1 MFLPH
6 VPEATAELNHK
17 GYRVLAVTN
26 QACVG
31 RGELTHGDLA
41 FPLGS
46 DDDSIENVQLLI
58 EAKSSF

>member
-1 MFLPH
+1 MIH
-6 VPEATAELNHK
+6 V
-17 GYRVLAVTN
+17 
-26 QACVG
+26 
-31 RGELTHGDLA
+31 DLA